1 LLTEYGFETVYFEKL
16 SFVEQV
22 CLMQETKVFIG
33 IHGANMTNVHYMPV
47 GGHVVEILS
56 DDYINL
62 SYLYMSN
69 SAGLNYYIV
78 PSTVSSP
85 PEVFHTYA
93 DIITDVNLVEAV
105 IKPICEIY
113 S

>member
-1 LLTEYGFETVYFEKL
+1 
-16 SFVEQV
+16 
-22 CLMQETKVFIG
+22 
-33 IHGANMTNVHYMPV
+33 
-47 GGHVVEILS
+47 
-56 DDYINL
+56 
-62 SYLYMSN
+62 MSN
-69 SAGLNYYIV
+69 SVGLNYYIV